1 MSENYF
7 NTYDAL
13 SDFVEYL
20 QSFNPAPKIE
30 VNRAQ
35 YTASYYIRV
44 YKPKRKTIST
54 LIRLSDHFS
63 NNFGLSDLD
72 TFDINIEFDTQEK
85 IKGVVNKIANAYNL
99 KRCNNAL

>member
-7 NTYDAL
+7 NTCEAL

-20 QSFNPAPKIE
+20 QSFNPVPEIE
-30 VNRAQ
+30 VNRAN

-44 YKPKRKTIST
+44 YKPKRKTIFT
-54 LIRLSDHFS
+54 LVRLSDHFS

-72 TFDINIEFDTQEK
+72 AFDINIEFDTQEK
-85 IKGVVNKIANAYNL
+85 IKGVVNKIANAYSL
-99 KRCNNAL
+99 KKVQ